1 MNKRIVV
8 IGGGPAGVEAASTAA
23 LYTDAVTIV
32 SDRPVGV
39 WHQLLPSRVW
49 LAAVDNLYASL
60 GPFASA
66 TEEFPDKSRFA
77 LAEVHAHADR
87 IANQWRAQQARRL
100 QDLGVRII
108 KGTAS
113 FQSPSRLMIA
123 NSSDGEMTV
132 EADAFIVAAGSTP
145 YVPPPLAPDANRVFS
160 PATAHQMPH
169 LPASMIVIGDGPT
182 GFEFVHIFSALN
194 IDVTWLVLPGGPSCA
209 IAPEAGA
216 FLVDMLLQRGV
227 QIRPGEPVAEL
238 KRSRD
243 SVVTVMPDGSRH
255 EAEMAFVTIG
265 NRPNVAPLNLAAA
278 GVQVDARGS
287 VRADGY
293 GQTNSEGI
301 YVAGDARQLRAGSVS
316 MAHARVA
323 ALHAA
328 GQEAEPYDET
338 CMVIPFLSN
347 PQVAQVG
354 ILSAADDSVQCV
366 EVAMATGLKSHI
378 SGHTEGF
385 IRLAWNRN
393 RQVVG
398 GLAVGHQAADAL
410 APVAVAIK
418 TEATIETLASLYGP
432 HPAISELPFM
442 AARAAMNGSA
452 LTTVS

>member
-23 LYTDAVTIV
+23 PFADAVTIV
-32 SDRPVGV
+32 SDRPVGA

-49 LAAVDNLYASL
+49 LTAVDLLYAAL

-66 TEEFPDKSRFA
+66 TGELPDRSQFA

-87 IANQWRAQQARRL
+87 IARQWRAQQARKL
-100 QDLGVRII
+100 QDLGVRTVMG
-108 KGTAS
+108 KAS
-113 FQSPSRLMIA
+113 FQSPGRLLITNA
-123 NSSDGEMTV
+123 SDGDMTV

-145 YVPPPLAPDANRVFS
+145 FAPPPLAPDGRRVFS
-160 PATAHQMPH
+160 PGTAHEMPH

-209 IAPEAGA
+209 IAPDADA
-216 FLVDMLLQRGV
+216 FLVDMLLRRGV
-227 QIRPGEPVAEL
+227 RIRPGEPVAEL
-238 KRSRD
+238 KRYQD
-243 SVVTVMPDGSRH
+243 QVAAVEPDGARY

-265 NRPNVAPLNLAAA
+265 NRPNVAPLNLEAA
-278 GVQVDARGS
+278 GVQVDVRGS
-287 VRADGY
+287 VRSDGY
-293 GQTNSEGI
+293 GQTNIEGI
-301 YVAGDARQLRAGSVS
+301 YIAGDARQARAGSVS

-323 ALHAA
+323 ALHAT
-328 GQEAEPYDET
+328 GQQTEPYDET
-338 CMVIPFLSN
+338 SMVIPFLSN

-354 ILSAADDSVQCV
+354 VLSAADDSIQSV
-366 EVAMATGLKSHI
+366 EVAMQSGLKTHI

-385 IRLAWNRN
+385 IKLAWNRN

-410 APVAVAIK
+410 APVSVAIK
-418 TEATIETLASLYGP
+418 TEATIDTLASLYGP
-432 HPAISELPFM
+432 HPAMSELPFM
-442 AARAAMNGSA
+442 AARAACMQA
-452 LTTVS
+452 L

>member
-8 IGGGPAGVEAASTAA
+8 IGGGPAGVEAASTASH
-23 LYTDAVTIV
+23 YTDPVTIV
-32 SDRPVGV
+32 SDRPVGA

-49 LAAVDNLYASL
+49 LSAVDNLYATHYPL
-60 GPFASA
+60 TSA
-66 TEEFPDKSRFA
+66 ARRPSNRSQFS
-77 LAEVHAHADR
+77 LAEVHEHANR
-87 IANQWRAQQARRL
+87 IANQWSAQQARKL
-100 QDLGVRII
+100 QNLGVRII
-108 KGTAS
+108 RGKAS
-113 FQSPSRLMIA
+113 FQSPSQLTIA
-123 NSSDGEMTV
+123 SDSEGDMTI

-145 YVPPPLAPDANRVFS
+145 FVPPPLAPDGTRVFS
-160 PATAHQMPH
+160 PGTAHEMPH
-169 LPASMIVIGDGPT
+169 LPESMIVIGDGPT

-209 IAPEAGA
+209 IAPDADP
-216 FLVDMLLQRGV
+216 FLVDMLQRRGV
-227 QIRPGEPVAEL
+227 RIHPGEPVVEL
-238 KRSRD
+238 ERYDERVAAVKRNGTRY
-243 SVVTVMPDGSRH
+243 

-265 NRPNVAPLNLAAA
+265 NQPNVAPLNLKAA
-278 GVQVDARGS
+278 GVHVDARGS
-287 VRADGY
+287 VCADGY
-293 GQTNSEGI
+293 GQTNIEGI
-301 YVAGDARQLRAGSVS
+301 YVAGDARQVRAGSVS

-323 ALHAA
+323 ALHAT
-328 GQEAEPYDET
+328 GQETEPYDET

-354 ILSAADDSVQCV
+354 ALSAADNSVQSV
-366 EVAMATGLKSHI
+366 EVAMGSGLKTHI

-385 IRLAWNRN
+385 LRLAWNRN

-442 AARAAMNGSA
+442 AARAAMKGSA